1 MFHKSEFQTV
11 HQYMD
16 QISGVMAY
24 SVHVD
29 NGIHFVFN
37 DELIARQYRQ
47 PRNDASVDS
56 DEKSLFS
63 VDEDLLFSDA
73 DV

>member
-1 MFHKSEFQTV
+1 
-11 HQYMD
+11 
-16 QISGVMAY
+16 MAY

-37 DELIARQYRQ
+37 DELPAEMLLAQQFYQ
-47 PRNDASVDS
+47 PQDDASVDS

-63 VDEDLLFSDA
+63 DDEDLLFSDA

>member
-1 MFHKSEFQTV
+1 M
-11 HQYMD
+11 
-16 QISGVMAY
+16 
-24 SVHVD
+24 D

-37 DELIARQYRQ
+37 DELPAEMLIAQQYYQ
-47 PRNDASVDS
+47 PRDDVSVDS

-63 VDEDLLFSDA
+63 DDEDLLFSDA